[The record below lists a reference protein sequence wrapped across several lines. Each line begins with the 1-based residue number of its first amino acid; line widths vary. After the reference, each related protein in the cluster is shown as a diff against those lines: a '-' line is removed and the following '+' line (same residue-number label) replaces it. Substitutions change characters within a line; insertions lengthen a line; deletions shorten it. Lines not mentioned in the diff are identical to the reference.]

1 MHEYPIKPTPIPSN
15 VAFRDAIQAREL
27 SSCGSG
33 CLISEREPSTDQL
46 VIGLPELQVRSS
58 NSAWAIAE
66 VVGFRDI
73 SLDFD
78 ISKYS
83 LLHHGA
89 TDYARIN
96 ATARAFQLP

>member
-1 MHEYPIKPTPIPSN
+1 MSN
-15 VAFRDAIQAREL
+15 FRAR
-27 SSCGSG
+27 
-33 CLISEREPSTDQL
+33 PSTDQL

-89 TDYARIN
+89 PIMLESTRRLEHFNCPN
-96 ATARAFQLP
+96 ANAMIF